1 MRVYKLYYPIE
12 DDTSEDDWHDY
23 TWKDMWHEINVYTEA
38 QLRKLCE
45 QYIKDD
51 TITPETYCDVMGID
65 FDTFDVDS
73 LDLSKT
79 DISTI
84 LDIFDADGY
93 VYDWYDLPEYEP
105 TYNEDG
111 TYMVKQ
117 LKQDIVCDADGKPYT
132 FETTQE
138 ANKYIENLNNLMN
151 KN

>member
-1 MRVYKLYYPIE
+1 MRVYKLYYPNE
-12 DDTSEDDWHDY
+12 DCEDE
-23 TWKDMWHEINVYTEA
+23 TWKDTLSETNIYTVA
-38 QLRKLCE
+38 QLRELCE

-93 VYDWYDLPEYEP
+93 VWDWYELPEYEP
-105 TYNEDG
+105 TYNQDG
-111 TYMVKQ
+111 TYTVKQ
-117 LKQDIVCDADGKPYT
+117 LKQDTVCDADGKPYK
-132 FETTQE
+132 FETIQE
-138 ANKYIENLNNLMN
+138 ANKYIENLNSLMN

>member
-12 DDTSEDDWHDY
+12 DYEDD
-23 TWKDMWHEINVYTEA
+23 TWKDMWKEVNVYTAA
-38 QLRKLCE
+38 QLRELCE

-51 TITPETYCDVMGID
+51 TITPETYCDVVGID

-105 TYNEDG
+105 TYNEGG
-111 TYMVKQ
+111 TFTVKQ
-117 LKQDIVCDADGKPYT
+117 LKQDEVCDANGKPYT
-132 FETTQE
+132 FGTIQE
-138 ANKYIENLNNLMN
+138 ANQYIENLNNLMN

>member
-1 MRVYKLYYPIE
+1 MRIYKLYYPVHE
-12 DDTSEDDWHDY
+12 S
-23 TWKDMWHEINVYTEA
+23 TWKDAWHEINICTEA
-38 QLRKLCE
+38 QLRELCE

-84 LDIFDADGY
+84 LDIFDTDGY

-111 TYMVKQ
+111 TYTVKQ
-117 LKQDIVCDADGKPYT
+117 LKQDMVCDADGKPYK
-132 FETTQE
+132 FETIQE